1 MATQSSILAWR
12 IPWIEDPG
20 YSPWGQ
26 KGLDTIEWLS
36 PVISD
41 VEHLFMYLLEKTLI
55 VGRIEGRR
63 RRGWQRIRRLDGIAN
78 STDMSLSNLWEIVK
92 DREAWSTV
100 VHGVAKNR
108 TQLGDW
114 TTTVGLIDADLV
126 AFLSVSEAWVCP
138 MSCMLSPLWS
148 LWTCRRFRGPV
159 CRFLLLAIVSVMSFA
174 VFHMLRVFT
183 WDWQLDLSASQIAY
197 MQIGKKIGP
206 VFFIFNTFI
215 I

>member
-1 MATQSSILAWR
+1 M
-12 IPWIEDPG
+12 
-20 YSPWGQ
+20 
-26 KGLDTIEWLS
+26 
-36 PVISD
+36 ISD
-41 VEHLFMYLLEKTLI
+41 VEHLFMCLLEKTLI
-55 VGRIEGRR
+55 LGRIEGRR
-63 RRGWQRIRRLDGIAN
+63 RSGWQRIRRLDGIAN
-78 STDMSLSNLWEIVK
+78 SIDMSLSNLWEIVK

-108 TQLGDW
+108 TQLTDW

-138 MSCMLSPLWS
+138 MPCMSSPLWS

-159 CRFLLLAIVSVMSFA
+159 CRFLLLAIGSVTSYA
-174 VFHMLRVFT
+174 VFHMVRVFT

-197 MQIGKKIGP
+197 MQIGKKIGT